1 MTIPAEEQASPS
13 RRKPGSTR
21 TKAVAW
27 PLSAARSH
35 ADQGG
40 IASIVDPGLRRDDD
54 LVADGLLS
62 WRARRPRRLMALIHQ
77 IKEFT

>member
-1 MTIPAEEQASPS
+1 M
-13 RRKPGSTR
+13 
-21 TKAVAW
+21 
-27 PLSAARSH
+27 AA
-35 ADQGG
+35 
-40 IASIVDPGLRRDDD
+40 IVDPGLRRDDD